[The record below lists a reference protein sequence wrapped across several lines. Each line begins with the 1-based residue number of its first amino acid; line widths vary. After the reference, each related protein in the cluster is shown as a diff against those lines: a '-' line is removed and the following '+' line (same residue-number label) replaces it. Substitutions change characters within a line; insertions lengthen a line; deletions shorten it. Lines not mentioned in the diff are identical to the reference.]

1 MKQGVPSEM
10 QVFPT
15 SVGDRRK
22 RVGETRVPG
31 KQEAVGECAAI
42 NSSAICSSSTLR
54 LRSYQANAVMGGS
67 TGSSEV
73 FCFWPGTF
81 LPFGGEDTAAKVF
94 IETCFVLGNMP
105 DVGDKM
111 QSCLIHM
118 VFVKMTQMQAWTNGP
133 DSPLGLLLEL
143 LKDDLFFWNQEDI
156 SLTSL
161 KLPMVKNREQLSG
174 WRQRRVR
181 SERSPKTED
190 LDLVICEISSLCI

>member
-1 MKQGVPSEM
+1 
-10 QVFPT
+10 
-15 SVGDRRK
+15 
-22 RVGETRVPG
+22 
-31 KQEAVGECAAI
+31 
-42 NSSAICSSSTLR
+42 
-54 LRSYQANAVMGGS
+54 
-67 TGSSEV
+67 
-73 FCFWPGTF
+73 
-81 LPFGGEDTAAKVF
+81 
-94 IETCFVLGNMP
+94 
-105 DVGDKM
+105 
-111 QSCLIHM
+111 M

-143 LKDDLFFWNQEDI
+143 LKDDLFFWYQEDI